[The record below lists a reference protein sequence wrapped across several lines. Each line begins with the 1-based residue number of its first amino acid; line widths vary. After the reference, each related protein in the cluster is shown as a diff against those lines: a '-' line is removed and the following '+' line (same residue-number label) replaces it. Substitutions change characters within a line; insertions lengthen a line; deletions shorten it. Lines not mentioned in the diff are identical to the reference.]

1 MKRAKRIL
9 SLLLSLC
16 LVLGLIPSTA
26 FAVSGNL
33 PFTDVNPTNWY
44 YDAVQYT
51 YERGMM
57 SGTSTTTFS
66 PNDATT
72 RGMIVTILHRMEGS
86 PAAVG
91 TVFTDVPAG
100 RWYTNAVSWASANGI
115 VSGYGGGMFGPGD
128 PITREQMAAILNRYS
143 MYKGYDTDA
152 PSSIAGFSDASQV
165 SSYAV
170 ESMGWAIGNGLISG
184 VDNNTLAPKGNA
196 TRAQVAMVLMRFC
209 KNIADKANSSPET
222 PTDKTYTVTFDLN
235 YGSDTQYDVKT
246 VKEGE
251 TVSKPSNPSRNGY
264 TFNGWY
270 IEKSGFMQFNFKK
283 GITSDL
289 TLYAH
294 WSSNSSSGGGS
305 YSGGGSSGGSTIP
318 DRPTPPVS
326 GDYTRGEWIYAL
338 ANKIGMD
345 LNADSD
351 EVIYS
356 YADIE
361 NNRYGIAVETAERY
375 GILPPTDLSDPEQ
388 DVPLFRPDEP
398 ATREFAAYTAVRAM
412 GFSEGTSAQSDFYN
426 NVRSWDDFGSI
437 TYPDEA
443 SIAIG
448 FDFLK
453 LHGNRFEPK
462 SSMTSADATSVFA
475 AIDALNA
482 SLELNPEDEHDNTIY
497 KEGVIREDL
506 NGVASY
512 SVTKSGDSYT
522 VSLPKAETTVTGFN
536 PGEVVILPANSDY
549 PAGIGLK
556 IVSVSDDASNWTL
569 TCTKPELW
577 EVYEEIDFAG
587 HGEIVEDAIE
597 TDDGITVEYDPDGKI
612 EDEGPQSRIN
622 IDLGGTTKIPGTL
635 KFKIAS
641 KTIGDLKLSGSVEVE
656 IPEVTGIVKG
666 KIGWFD
672 TSFDEFT
679 LAIKEQIKIKGDLTY
694 TLAESGYELASES
707 LTGTALGRPSGV
719 QNNSRWL
726 NGRVELGRVPIHLG
740 AGMSFDIVFFYNVS
754 IKGSTSITYTIESKQ
769 GFQYKNG
776 TSRWIFEYNDS
787 LDFLEIKGSAKAGI
801 GIKGVVC
808 ALELMDLVGIATE
821 GGVGFNAS
829 FTPHTN
835 ILGVGTQT
843 LLCSDVTL
851 YPYWETSLD
860 TDTVVGKFLES
871 VFHYTLTFEHLKNSA
886 SNPYKLKFHV
896 ENCVIVPEC
905 TFGRGEIHGS
915 VFQAD
920 NRTTPIQHARV
931 SIYTL
936 TDDPNYP
943 GDPDKATA
951 VLARTKYT
959 DAQGQFKVDNLI
971 PGDYRV
977 MISATG
983 YKAYTATV
991 KVESTGSTDIPAFLM
1006 VDRSSSG
1013 SQTVTGDIM
1022 DAVTGN
1028 GVSGTT
1034 YVLRKGQN
1042 VQTGANIGSGTFA
1055 DVTYTLTLEPG
1066 TYTLEV
1072 SKSGYITAYQTI
1084 TVTSS
1089 GATGTH
1095 ITLNPT
1101 GSTDVG
1107 NGILRVVLEW
1117 GEEPWDLDSHMF
1129 GPTSNTGTDVFH
1141 TYFADQEYWDNETC
1155 VADLDLDDVDSYGP
1169 ETTTV
1174 HDIRTGRGYSFY
1186 VHDFTNLD
1194 STSSSAMSMS
1204 GATVKVYSGSAL
1216 IRTFAIPT
1224 NREGTVW
1231 HVFDYN
1237 PTTNILMPVNTFSY
1251 SNDPDSLGIRA
1262 QAGDEYL
1269 LDEGSAVLL
1278 ISESACQPKN
1288 TTPETS
1294 VEEEATGVVQV
1305 TVTDT
1310 TDTIADVSY
1319 VLRRGSDNI
1328 DGEAFDSG
1336 ILENG
1341 VYSAELAIGDY
1352 TLETS
1357 KDGCEVV
1364 YVNIS
1369 VQENETTSI
1378 QVELIPMG
1386 TGDGKTSNVEVET
1399 DSSNETPENIDDSM
1413 NNGPEDVPDAP
1424 KDTNSGNEV
1433 SEDMNVPANN
1443 DSSDASG
1450 NEYGAESAENA
1461 SDSAANTQEN
1471 VSPANETALKA
1482 V

>member
-1 MKRAKRIL
+1 MPCAGFNPRHGVR
-9 SLLLSLC
+9 
-16 LVLGLIPSTA
+16 GWR
-26 FAVSGNL
+26 NL
-33 PFTDVNPTNWY
+33 PFTDVNTTDWC
-44 YDAVQYT
+44 YDAVQYA
-51 YERGMM
+51 YEKGMM
-57 SGTSTTTFS
+57 NGTSTTTFS
-66 PNDATT
+66 PDGTTT
-72 RGMIVTILHRMEGS
+72 RGMIVTILHRMEGT
-86 PAAVG
+86 PTATG
-91 TVFTDVPAG
+91 TAFTDVPTG
-100 RWYTNAVSWASANGI
+100 QWYSDAVSWASANGI
-115 VSGYGGGMFGPGD
+115 VSGYGNGLFGPGD

-143 MYKGYDTDA
+143 TYKGYDAGTVG
-152 PSSIAGFSDASQV
+152 SITGFSDASQV
-165 SSYAV
+165 SAYAV
-170 ESMGWAIGNGLISG
+170 EPMGWAIGNGLISG
-184 VDNNTLAPKGNA
+184 VGNNTLAPKGNA
-196 TRAQVAMVLMRFC
+196 TRAQVATILKRFC
-209 KNIADKANSSPET
+209 ENIADKANTAPET
-222 PTDKTYTVTFDLN
+222 PVDKTYTVTFDLN
-235 YGSDTQYDVKT
+235 YGSNTRYDAKT

-251 TVSKPSNPSRNGY
+251 TVSKPSNPSRSGY
-264 TFNGWY
+264 SFSGWY
-270 IEKSGFMQFNFKK
+270 AQKSGGRQFDFKT

-305 YSGGGSSGGSTIP
+305 YGGGGSSGGSTTP

-326 GDYTRGEWIYAL
+326 SDYTRGEWIYAL
-338 ANKIGMD
+338 ANKVGMD
-345 LNADSD
+345 LNADAD

-361 NNRYGIAVETAERY
+361 NSRYGVAVETAERY

-426 NVRSWDDFGSI
+426 NVSSWDDFSSI

-462 SSMTSADATSVFA
+462 SSMTSADATSIFA
-475 AIDALNA
+475 AIDTLNA
-482 SLELNPEDEHDNTIY
+482 SLELNPGDEHDNTIY
-497 KEGVIREDL
+497 KDGVIRDEL

-522 VSLPKAETTVTGFN
+522 VSLLKAETTVTGFN
-536 PGEVVILPANSDY
+536 PGEVVILPANSSY

-569 TCTKPELW
+569 TCTEPELW

-597 TDDGITVEYDPDGKI
+597 TDAGITVEYDPDGKI

-694 TLAESGYELASES
+694 TLAESGYELTSES
-707 LTGTALGRPSGV
+707 LTGTALGSPSGISS
-719 QNNSRWL
+719 NSRWL
-726 NGRVELGRVPIHLG
+726 DGRVELGRVPIHLG

-754 IKGSTSITYTIESKQ
+754 IKGSTSITYTIESRQ

-808 ALELMDLVGIATE
+808 ALELMDLIGIATE

-829 FTPHTN
+829 FTPHV
-835 ILGVGTQT
+835 LATQT
-843 LLCSDVTL
+843 LLCADVTL
-851 YPYWETSLD
+851 YPYWETNLD
-860 TDTVVGKFLES
+860 TDTVVGKFLEN
-871 VFHYTLTFEHLKNSA
+871 VFHYTLTFEHLKNNA

-943 GDPDKATA
+943 NDPDKATA

-983 YKAYTATV
+983 YKTYTATV
-991 KVESTGSTDIPAFLM
+991 KVESTGTTNIPAFLM
-1006 VDRSSSG
+1006 VDRSNTG
-1013 SQTVTGDIM
+1013 TQTVTGDIM

-1055 DVTYTLTLEPG
+1055 DATYTLTLEPG
-1066 TYTLEV
+1066 TYTLEI
-1072 SKSGYITAYQTI
+1072 SKADYVTTYQTI
-1084 TVTSS
+1084 TVTDS

-1101 GSTDVG
+1101 GSTGVG
-1107 NGILRVVLEW
+1107 DGILRVVLEW

-1129 GPTSNTGTDVFH
+1129 GPTSNTSADVFH
-1141 TYFADQEYWDNETC
+1141 TYFADQEYWDNGTC
-1155 VADLDLDDVDSYGP
+1155 VVDLDRDDIDSYGP

-1186 VHDFTNLD
+1186 IHDFTNRD
-1194 STSSSAMSMS
+1194 STSSNAMSMS
-1204 GATVKVYSGSAL
+1204 GATVKVYSGNAL

-1224 NREGTVW
+1224 NCEGTVW
-1231 HVFDYN
+1231 HVFYYN
-1237 PTTNILMPVNTFSY
+1237 PTTNTLMPVNTFSY

-1262 QAGDEYL
+1262 QASDEYL

-1278 ISESACQPKN
+1278 IAESACQPKN

-1294 VEEEATGVVQV
+1294 VEEETTGVVQV
-1305 TVTDT
+1305 TVTDA

-1319 VLRRGSDNI
+1319 VLRRGSDSI
-1328 DGEAFDSG
+1328 DGEALDSG
-1336 ILENG
+1336 ILENDI
-1341 VYSAELAIGDY
+1341 YSAELSIGDY
-1352 TLETS
+1352 TLEIS

-1378 QVELIPMG
+1378 QAELIAVD
-1386 TGDGKTSNVEVET
+1386 TGDGEASNVEAET
-1399 DSSNETPENIDDSM
+1399 DGSNETPENI
-1413 NNGPEDVPDAP
+1413 NNSNIPNAEKGS
-1424 KDTNSGNEV
+1424 NSGG
-1433 SEDMNVPANN
+1433 DMNAPANN
-1443 DSSDASG
+1443 DSGDASG
-1450 NEYGAESAENA
+1450 NEHGAEATEDA
-1461 SDSAANTQEN
+1461 SDLAADAQGNI
-1471 VSPANETALKA
+1471 SPANETVSSA